1 MNVCILFNLL
11 ENAYITVGALA
22 SYSWHIFAGEV
33 VSPLSFEKFTILG
46 GMGKH
51 QILVSLI
58 LDIYF

>member
-22 SYSWHIFAGEV
+22 SCSWHIFAGEV

>member
-22 SYSWHIFAGEV
+22 SYSWHIFAGK
-33 VSPLSFEKFTILG
+33 FGKFTIFG

>member
-33 VSPLSFEKFTILG
+33 VSPSSFGKLG
-46 GMGKH
+46 GWENIK
-51 QILVSLI
+51 
-58 LDIYF
+58 FWFP